1 MRWLKRFVAVV
12 VVCALAGC
20 TASAAPARHHHVAAI
35 TTTKTP
41 PTTTTTTQP
50 PTTTTTLPTCP
61 AAGITASTPKC
72 VCPPGETMVFATF
85 TTGGC
90 VNENVPATTT
100 TTQPPTTTTT
110 LPATYCGTPGSIW
123 QSLCNFV
130 DPPGTEYSVPA
141 SAQAACTALGGVND
155 LGSTIYGNAPM
166 CYDVTYIDSDG
177 SSYDDNF
184 PYTVSGVSTT
194 DIYGNPPG
202 HIAST
207 TRQECLSGDYPDAN
221 PGVNTPGV
229 WNSQFEL
236 CLPTS
241 R

>member
-1 MRWLKRFVAVV
+1 
-12 VVCALAGC
+12 
-20 TASAAPARHHHVAAI
+20 
-35 TTTKTP
+35 
-41 PTTTTTTQP
+41 
-50 PTTTTTLPTCP
+50 
-61 AAGITASTPKC
+61 
-72 VCPPGETMVFATF
+72 MVFATF

-155 LGSTIYGNAPM
+155 LGSTIYGNAPY
-166 CYDVTYIDSDG
+166 CYNVPYIGTDGTQYLDS
-177 SSYDDNF
+177 F

-202 HIAST
+202 HVVGAAT
-207 TRQECLSGDYPDAN
+207 QQECVSGDYPMAN

-229 WNSQFEL
+229 WTARMEL
-236 CLPTS
+236 CQARS
-241 R
+241 